1 MPIEDFLHEEITEGE
16 FDFDFYILYMQTE
29 CDDPYY
35 APYTTNI
42 GIYKSKENAIKS
54 ARGKFYKMAEDRI
67 TSDQRKY
74 GGVEGIF
81 YIEGN
86 YFKDRGSEVGQDEVG
101 DEERKKKWKGKRDR
115 QMYTIYDKEEEG
127 KRSARWERMHKT
139 INKSS

>member
-1 MPIEDFLHEEITEGE
+1 MSIEDFLHEEITEGE
-16 FDFDFYILYMQTE
+16 FDFDFYILYMETE
-29 CDDPYY
+29 CDDSYY

-54 ARGKFYKMAEDRI
+54 ARGKFYKMAEHRI
-67 TSDQRKY
+67 TADQRKY
-74 GGVEGIF
+74 GGVEGIY

-86 YFKDRGSEVGQDEVG
+86 YFEDREPEVGQDEVG
-101 DEERKKKWKGKRDR
+101 DEAIKKKWKGTCDR

>member
-16 FDFDFYILYMQTE
+16 FDFDFYILYMETE

-54 ARGKFYKMAEDRI
+54 AREKFYRIAEHYI
-67 TSDQRKY
+67 TPEDRKY
-74 GGVEGIF
+74 GGIERIF

-86 YFKDRGSEVGQDEVG
+86 YFEDRAPEVGKDEVG
-101 DEERKKKWKGKRDR
+101 NEESKNKWKGKRDR

>member
-1 MPIEDFLHEEITEGE
+1 MSIEDFLHEEITEGE
-16 FDFDFYILYMQTE
+16 FDFDFYILYMETE
-29 CDDPYY
+29 CEDPYY

-54 ARGKFYKMAEDRI
+54 ARGKFYRMAEDRI
-67 TSDQRKY
+67 TADQRKY

-86 YFKDRGSEVGQDEVG
+86 YFEDREPEVG
-101 DEERKKKWKGKRDR
+101 DGEESKKKWKGKRDR

-127 KRSARWERMHKT
+127 KRSARWERTHKT
-139 INKSS
+139 

>member
-1 MPIEDFLHEEITEGE
+1 
-16 FDFDFYILYMQTE
+16 
-29 CDDPYY
+29 
-35 APYTTNI
+35 
-42 GIYKSKENAIKS
+42 
-54 ARGKFYKMAEDRI
+54 MAEDRI

-86 YFKDRGSEVGQDEVG
+86 YFEDRGSEVGQDEVG